1 MQEFCC
7 VQVVSLGASWG
18 GLKSISLARKFNVC
32 DSDMYV
38 GFISLLSYH
47 VQILH
52 PQECIF
58 KSFCSAQH
66 FCVNTNAQKCAD
78 WSNYQV
84 FIIVVVIHRV
94 FTVCLWVVGVLCFV
108 FFKNSWSMWFC
119 LDEVESHVRSE
130 KSQLWWWWDPRP
142 QAVLPMRS
150 NQGQEIT
157 TRLWSFSQFE
167 QPAQGV
173 SHLASGHAGV

>member
-18 GLKSISLARKFNVC
+18 GLKSISLARKFSVC

-47 VQILH
+47 VQVLH

-58 KSFCSAQH
+58 KAFCSAQH

-78 WSNYQV
+78 
-84 FIIVVVIHRV
+84 
-94 FTVCLWVVGVLCFV
+94 
-108 FFKNSWSMWFC
+108 
-119 LDEVESHVRSE
+119 
-130 KSQLWWWWDPRP
+130 
-142 QAVLPMRS
+142 
-150 NQGQEIT
+150 
-157 TRLWSFSQFE
+157 
-167 QPAQGV
+167 
-173 SHLASGHAGV
+173 